1 MGMRETEGS
10 LRAYFLVVGVLGS
23 IAALAGLRDASTLHM
38 SMMFALWVP
47 ILSRAAIC
55 VGFLLAGI
63 KLKAALPTGATWIKN
78 LLLASIALLVL
89 DSMLIVGVL
98 GQELGRGA
106 LIGQLIGLGITAYL
120 LASVRRLSAEA
131 MARAALP
138 TAQAR

>member
-1 MGMRETEGS
+1 
-10 LRAYFLVVGVLGS
+10 
-23 IAALAGLRDASTLHM
+23 
-38 SMMFALWVP
+38 MFALWVP